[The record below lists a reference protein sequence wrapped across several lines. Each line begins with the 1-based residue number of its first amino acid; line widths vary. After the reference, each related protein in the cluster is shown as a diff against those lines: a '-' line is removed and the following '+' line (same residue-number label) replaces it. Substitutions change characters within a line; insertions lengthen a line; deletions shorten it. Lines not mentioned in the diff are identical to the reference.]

1 MNGLAM
7 RAIAWIPAMLVG
19 AAGVAHAGGDLARGE
34 KLYEDCVACHPI
46 ERSVHG
52 IGPTLYGIL
61 GRKAGEMADYRY
73 SRALRDSGI
82 MWTAEALDTFIADPQ
97 ASVPANRMPYAG
109 MPDAADRADL
119 IAYLQ
124 KVSKSSAPCSFPR
137 RPAWV
142 GFHGIG
148 RLGLA
153 LFCRQKRSQPNA
165 RISIIARANA
175 PGP

>member
-1 MNGLAM
+1 MSGLAM

-19 AAGVAHAGGDLARGE
+19 AAGAAHAGGDPARGE

-82 MWTAEALDTFIADPQ
+82 TWTAEALDTFIADPQ

-124 KVSKSSAPCSFPR
+124 KVSKSSAP
-137 RPAWV
+137 
-142 GFHGIG
+142 
-148 RLGLA
+148 
-153 LFCRQKRSQPNA
+153 
-165 RISIIARANA
+165 
-175 PGP
+175 